1 MLGALTS
8 SSGPLRAAEELLTQT
23 YALSLANPG
32 VMEQQD
38 GLLESSERAVYRM
51 RWSVAVGGSTREQ

>member
-38 GLLESSERAVYRM
+38 GLLESSERAAC
-51 RWSVAVGGSTREQ
+51 SVQDAMECGGRR